1 LGFGL
6 GLLGGLAFNNVY
18 AGYPYVVNTYTVP
31 PPVYYY
37 PQTVPQYV
45 VVNTAPAPSVVYAPA
60 PAAAAPATPAAPS
73 APVTSAVGK
82 TGRIVYDSNSK
93 PVGVIVSNADGSQEF
108 VPLTQ

>member
-1 LGFGL
+1 
-6 GLLGGLAFNNVY
+6 
-18 AGYPYVVNTYTVP
+18 
-31 PPVYYY
+31 
-37 PQTVPQYV
+37 
-45 VVNTAPAPSVVYAPA
+45 VVYAPA